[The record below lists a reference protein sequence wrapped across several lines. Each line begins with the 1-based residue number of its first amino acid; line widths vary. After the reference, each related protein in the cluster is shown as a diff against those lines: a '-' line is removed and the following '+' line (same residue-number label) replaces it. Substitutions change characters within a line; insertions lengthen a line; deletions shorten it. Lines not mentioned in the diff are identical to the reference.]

1 LALRCGERLADS
13 ILMALDPSGLPAR
26 AVELCAEGHCAEAS
40 DLLRPLAEREPAD
53 SDIWLLLA
61 RVELAAERY
70 ERALEAAEHT
80 HDIAPSCVPADGI
93 AGVALLRLG
102 RTGEA
107 LGRARRAVDT
117 DPRDSAAVVF
127 LARVLSISGSH
138 DEARAVAAHAVDLVP
153 QEKDAHLAAGIV
165 AAAAGDRDA
174 ARASFRE
181 VLALDPSDGAAQHEL
196 ARLRLRRRVND
207 PAALASAASG
217 FARTASTTPAAT
229 RSALSL
235 ERVLK
240 TFLSKTAYLLFV
252 DAFVVARV
260 LASSHDTLAGL
271 VPVALLFA
279 PGYYAVR
286 FLRRLTPT
294 PRRRLVGMLVGE
306 RALATAATLEAISVA
321 AILAAAVGSSS
332 ARPTFA
338 GGAALTAFVARVL
351 LYTALERATRA
362 GRPDVPAVRAGLI
375 WVIAGLLAMLAVA
388 LVAAATTKGRP
399 GAGIGALICIG
410 AAAGLAR
417 VAMRRRAS
425 G

>member
-1 LALRCGERLADS
+1 
-13 ILMALDPSGLPAR
+13 MAFDPSGLQAR
-26 AVELCAEGHCAEAS
+26 AVELCAEGHFAEAS
-40 DLLRPLAEREPAD
+40 DLLRPLAEREP
-53 SDIWLLLA
+53 SDPEIWLLLA

-80 HDIAPSCVPADGI
+80 HDIAPSRVSADGI
-93 AGVALLRLG
+93 AAAALLRLG

-107 LGRARRAVDT
+107 LRRARRAVDT
-117 DPRDSAAVVF
+117 DPRDFSAVVL
-127 LARVLSISGSH
+127 LARVLSVSGSH
-138 DEARAVAAHAVDLVP
+138 EEARAVAAHAVDLAP
-153 QEKDAHLAAGIV
+153 REKDAYLTAGIV
-165 AAAAGDRDA
+165 AAAAGERDA
-174 ARASFRE
+174 ARASFGE

-207 PAALASAASG
+207 PAALANAASG
-217 FARTASTTPAAT
+217 FARAASTTPTAT

-235 ERVLK
+235 EMVLK

-252 DAFVVARV
+252 DAFVVVRV
-260 LASSHDTLAGL
+260 LASSNHALARL

-294 PRRRLVGMLVGE
+294 PRRRLVSMLVGE
-306 RALATAATLEAISVA
+306 RALAAAAALETISVA
-321 AILAAAVGSSS
+321 AILAAAAASSS
-332 ARPTFA
+332 ARPTLA

-351 LYTALERATRA
+351 LYTALERATHTAA

-399 GAGIGALICIG
+399 AAGIGAIICIAV
-410 AAAGLAR
+410 AAALAR
-417 VAMRRRAS
+417 VAMRQRAS

>member
-1 LALRCGERLADS
+1 
-13 ILMALDPSGLPAR
+13 MAFDPSGLPAR
-26 AVELCAEGHCAEAS
+26 AVELCAEGHFAEAS
-40 DLLRPLAEREPAD
+40 DLLRPLAEREPSD
-53 SDIWLLLA
+53 PDIWLLLA

-80 HDIAPSCVPADGI
+80 HDIAPSCASADGI

-107 LGRARRAVDT
+107 VGRARRAVDT
-117 DPRDSAAVVF
+117 DPRDSAGVVF

-138 DEARAVAAHAVDLVP
+138 DEARAVAAHAVDLAP
-153 QEKDAHLAAGIV
+153 QEKDAHLGAGIV

-207 PAALASAASG
+207 PAALANAASG
-217 FARTASTTPAAT
+217 FARAASTTPAT

-235 ERVLK
+235 EKVLK
-240 TFLSKTAYLLFV
+240 TFLSKTAYLLFI
-252 DAFVVARV
+252 DAFVVVRV
-260 LASSHDTLAGL
+260 LASSHDALARL

-294 PRRRLVGMLVGE
+294 PRRRLVWMLAGE
-306 RALATAATLEAISVA
+306 RALAAAATLEAISVA
-321 AILAAAVGSSS
+321 AILAAAVESSS

-351 LYTALERATRA
+351 LYTALERATHAAA

-399 GAGIGALICIG
+399 GAGIGAIICI
-410 AAAGLAR
+410 AAAAALAR